1 MANVI
6 DNIAANYI
14 WYLVGFIT
22 ITMVIIG
29 YFADK
34 TDFGHKKNTIVK
46 KVENSPDEVD
56 VSKLKDKKLSDAI
69 SGNINSPVIPDLGV
83 PEDLNAPFGDNGNI
97 SSPESTSIAN
107 EDLNVPFGDKT
118 DSASSI
124 NTPNFT
130 EDLNAPLNDIP
141 VVNED
146 LAAPLDTTP
155 IINEDLNA
163 PINTVVNEDLNAP
176 ISASVSPIG
185 EDINNNLETPLVSAD
200 SNDVAVVSESTPINE
215 IKADNMQS
223 LNSDDADMY
232 PEELK
237 PINITENIDIDMPY
251 DTQEASNDVTDSKN
265 SMPIVDTPNNISS
278 LVDTEDG
285 TIDQP
290 VTQYQKDD
298 DYDTPIVPEV
308 IMDKLDKDD
317 IKSDDDIWKF

>member
-83 PEDLNAPFGDNGNI
+83 PEDVNAPFGDNGNI
-97 SSPESTSIAN
+97 SSPESTSI
-107 EDLNVPFGDKT
+107 T
-118 DSASSI
+118 
-124 NTPNFT
+124 
-130 EDLNAPLNDIP
+130 
-141 VVNED
+141 
-146 LAAPLDTTP
+146 
-155 IINEDLNA
+155 NEDLNA